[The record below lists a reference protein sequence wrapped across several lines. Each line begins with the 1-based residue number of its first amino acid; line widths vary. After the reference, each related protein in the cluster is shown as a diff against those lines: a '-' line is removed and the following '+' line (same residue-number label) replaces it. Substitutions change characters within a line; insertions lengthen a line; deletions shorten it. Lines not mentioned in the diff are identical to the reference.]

1 MPRLDHQLAAL
12 TRRWQG
18 VAPMPPALSEAIE
31 ELPPTVEARRPMHAE
46 LTQRQQATRE
56 IQQRAQEL
64 GAGVPEASLVPDR
77 HGLLLEANRTA
88 AHLFHLDRPQLR
100 GLPLAMGLAWEK
112 RRAFR
117 TPLAWRQ
124 HGAEGREG
132 RIRVQPPSQPA
143 VPVAGHVALA
153 WDGEG
158 RLLGLRHTFP
168 IPQGGAVT
176 ITWRAAPAGQ
186 VTLTIRDTGMG
197 VPPDLDGNHGESCV
211 FHVVRARTNQLQGT
225 FVVARDSG
233 TCVTLRF
240 PI

>member
-1 MPRLDHQLAAL
+1 MSRRQPPSLPPPHDAPDMPRLDQQLAAL

-64 GAGVPEASLVPDR
+64 CAGIPEASLVPDR

-100 GLPLAMGLAWEK
+100 GLPLAMGLAWEE

-124 HGAEGREG
+124 HGAEGR
-132 RIRVQPPSQPA
+132 IRVQPPPQPT
-143 VPVAGHVALA
+143 VPVAGHVAPA
-153 WDGEG
+153 RDGEG
-158 RLLGLRHTFP
+158 RLLGLRHAFP
-168 IPQGGAVT
+168 APQGG
-176 ITWRAAPAGQ
+176 Q
-186 VTLTIRDTGMG
+186 
-197 VPPDLDGNHGESCV
+197 
-211 FHVVRARTNQLQGT
+211 
-225 FVVARDSG
+225 
-233 TCVTLRF
+233 
-240 PI
+240 